1 MLTNDEWMD
10 NPEKDMTD
18 DLNSSQVISCKS
30 DIEVEVQVSNLKLSK
45 FSNLKFKIFKY
56 PNISLKFYHNVERFF
71 ARENLTNYS
80 LFCFKNCTN
89 Y

>member
-30 DIEVEVQVSNLKLSK
+30 DIEVEVQVSNLELSK
-45 FSNLKFKIFKY
+45 FSNFSKY
-56 PNISLKFYHNVERFF
+56 SNIRIYH
-71 ARENLTNYS
+71 
-80 LFCFKNCTN
+80 
-89 Y
+89 

>member
-30 DIEVEVQVSNLKLSK
+30 DIEVEVQVSNLELSK
-45 FSNLKFKIFKY
+45 FSNLKF
-56 PNISLKFYHNVERFF
+56 
-71 ARENLTNYS
+71 
-80 LFCFKNCTN
+80 
-89 Y
+89 